1 MQNIKTLKLVLKDI
15 WFEKIK
21 AGVKTHEYREYKDF
35 WIKRL
40 SPLDKY
46 SSIEFQKAYR
56 KNPEKMKFEIK
67 SIKILDEQS
76 ANDLNINKPVFDIE
90 LGKRI
95 Y

>member
-1 MQNIKTLKLVLKDI
+1 MEKVLKLVLKDI

-40 SPLDKY
+40 LPPNKY
-46 SSIEFQKAYR
+46 SYIEFQKAYR
-56 KNPEKMKFEIK
+56 KNPDKMKFEIK
-67 SIKILDEQS
+67 SIKLLDKKS
-76 ANDLNINKPVFDIE
+76 ANDLNIDTPVFDIE
-90 LGKRI
+90 LGKRL

>member
-1 MQNIKTLKLVLKDI
+1 MKQKNVLKLVLKDI

-21 AGVKTHEYREYKDF
+21 SGIKTHEYREYKDF

-40 SPLDKY
+40 SLPNKY
-46 SSIEFQKAYR
+46 DYVEFQKAYR
-56 KNPEKMKFEIK
+56 KNPERMKFEIE
-67 SIKILDEQS
+67 SITLLDEKS
-76 ANDLNINKPVFDIE
+76 ANDLKINTPVFDIK

>member
-1 MQNIKTLKLVLKDI
+1 MNNTLKLVLKDI

-21 AGVKTHEYREYKDF
+21 AGVKTHEYREYKDY

-40 SPLDKY
+40 SVANKY
-46 SSIEFQKAYR
+46 SYVEFQKAYR
-56 KNPEKMKFEIK
+56 KNPERMKFEIK
-67 SIKILDEQS
+67 SVKVLNEKS
-76 ANDLNINKPVFDIE
+76 ANDLNINSSVFDIE

>member
-1 MQNIKTLKLVLKDI
+1 MTNTLKLVLKDI

-21 AGVKTHEYREYKDF
+21 SGVKTHEYREYKDF

-40 SPLDKY
+40 SPPNQY
-46 SSIEFQKAYR
+46 SYVEFQKAYR
-56 KNPEKMKFEIK
+56 KNPERMKFEIR
-67 SIKILDEQS
+67 SIKVLDTKS
-76 ANDLNINKPVFDIE
+76 ANDLTVDSPVFDIE

>member
-1 MQNIKTLKLVLKDI
+1 MIKEKTLKLVLKDI

-21 AGVKTHEYREYKDF
+21 DGSKTHEYREYKDF

-40 SPLDKY
+40 SAAEKY
-46 SSIEFQKAYR
+46 TYVEFQKAYR

-67 SIKILDEQS
+67 SIKVLDEKS
-76 ANDLNINKPVFDIE
+76 ANDLNIDTQIFDIE